1 MGQVARAGI
10 AGGSVIGATEP
21 IDGAIGASGAGIA
34 RGGWWVTVSCS
45 EAVVG
50 RGWGTVSFNEAVA
63 DRGTAWG
70 DGVQHR
76 ATGWDRAAASRG
88 NEGGVQYQAMIRFLV
103 VGPHAGEGGVQYRA
117 TGWFQAAWSTLN
129 GQGGGLQRRWLHRW
143 LRQRSF
149 VAKRN
154 RW

>member
-1 MGQVARAGI
+1 MEPPGGQVARAGI
-10 AGGSVIGATEP
+10 AEGSVIGATEP

-70 DGVQHR
+70 GWSTASCDGV
-76 ATGWDRAAASRG
+76 GSGRG
-88 NEGGVQYQAMIRFLV
+88 
-103 VGPHAGEGGVQYRA
+103 
-117 TGWFQAAWSTLN
+117 
-129 GQGGGLQRRWLHRW
+129 
-143 LRQRSF
+143 
-149 VAKRN
+149 VARE
-154 RW
+154 